1 MVVKDLL
8 MQCLTDDIIKVVWKK
23 GYENANIDKVYNSYS
38 PLITELKNRIPNISD
53 YVILGIDW
61 INFGEPMPDCVLYNI
76 NEIKT
81 EFKINDKF
89 EKISDVNILSDSEI
103 EELIN
108 DYKHP
113 TSYGYEYEPWDN
125 ILGFQ
130 IDENNAEKFGKT
142 RLLANILYEM
152 TFFGFSEENI
162 DKERKILDQRTK
174 EMDEILKLPK
184 EEQEKYF
191 ILWETL
197 KKELE
202 IEDDSPEKELRKRKE
217 MNREILYNN
226 LQSYRVLK
234 EYVNTNLNENIQGY

>member
-8 MQCLTDDIIKVVWKK
+8 MQCMVDDIIKAVLKK
-23 GYENANIDKVYNSYS
+23 EDENVNVDKVYMSYS
-38 PLITELKNRIPNISD
+38 SLITELKNHITNISD

-61 INFGEPMPDCVLYNI
+61 INFGEPMPDGVLYNI

-89 EKISDVNILSDSEI
+89 EKISDANVLSDSEI

-108 DYKHP
+108 DYEHP

-142 RLLANILYEM
+142 RLLANILYAM
-152 TFFGFSEENI
+152 TFFGFDEENI
-162 DKERKILDQRTK
+162 DKERKILNQRTK
-174 EMDEILKLPK
+174 EMDDVLKLPK

-191 ILWETL
+191 IPWETL

-202 IEDDSPEKELRKRKE
+202 IEDDSPEEELRKRKE
-217 MNREILYNN
+217 MNREILYNK
-226 LQSYRVLK
+226 LQSYKVLK
-234 EYVNTNLNENIQGY
+234 EYVNTNLNENI

>member
-1 MVVKDLL
+1 M
-8 MQCLTDDIIKVVWKK
+8 
-23 GYENANIDKVYNSYS
+23 
-38 PLITELKNRIPNISD
+38 SD
-53 YVILGIDW
+53 S
-61 INFGEPMPDCVLYNI
+61 VLYNI
-76 NEIKT
+76 NEIKN

-89 EKISDVNILSDSEI
+89 EKISDVNVLSDSEI

-108 DYKHP
+108 DYEHL

-142 RLLANILYEM
+142 RLLANILYAM
-152 TFFGFSEENI
+152 TFFGFDEENI
-162 DKERKILDQRTK
+162 DKERKILNQRTK
-174 EMDEILKLPK
+174 EMDDVLKLPK

-191 ILWETL
+191 IPWETL

-202 IEDDSPEKELRKRKE
+202 IEDDSPEEELRKRKE

-226 LQSYRVLK
+226 LQSYKVLK
-234 EYVNTNLNENIQGY
+234 EYVNTNLNENI

>member
-1 MVVKDLL
+1 
-8 MQCLTDDIIKVVWKK
+8 
-23 GYENANIDKVYNSYS
+23 
-38 PLITELKNRIPNISD
+38 
-53 YVILGIDW
+53 
-61 INFGEPMPDCVLYNI
+61 
-76 NEIKT
+76 
-81 EFKINDKF
+81 
-89 EKISDVNILSDSEI
+89 
-103 EELIN
+103 
-108 DYKHP
+108 
-113 TSYGYEYEPWDN
+113 
-125 ILGFQ
+125 
-130 IDENNAEKFGKT
+130 
-142 RLLANILYEM
+142 M

-162 DKERKILDQRTK
+162 DKEHKILDQLTK

-202 IEDDSPEKELRKRKE
+202 IEDDSPEEELRKRKE